1 MAVDL
6 LRGIDKGSQIFQT
19 EDHDIES
26 FIVVIAYVVLRHL
39 VLTSDKTETPVLMR
53 PFKRV
58 FGHKSIDGIASA
70 RGELFGWITEIPLVR
85 ERLSPVLYLFLGE
98 LERKMLTRRVHAEVQ
113 ALQAKAQ
120 AIKAAVDPQ
129 EHIQY
134 WSDEEEVPSSAATAA
149 AKIRLTH
156 DYLLKIL
163 SIAIKALEKK

>member
-6 LRGIDKGSQIFQT
+6 LRGIEKGSQIFQT

-85 ERLSPVLYLFLGE
+85 ERLSPVLYLFLFE
-98 LERKMLTRRVHAEVQ
+98 LERKMVKRREYAKVQ
-113 ALQAKAQ
+113 AVE
-120 AIKAAVDPQ
+120 AAVNP
-129 EHIQY
+129 EERVRY
-134 WSDEEEVPSSAATAA
+134 WSGGGEGEEDGVPSSPAA
-149 AKIRLTH
+149 ANIRLTH
-156 DYLLKIL
+156 DYLLKNL
-163 SIAIKALEKK
+163 SIAIRALEKK

>member
-6 LRGIDKGSQIFQT
+6 LRGTDKGSQIFQT

-113 ALQAKAQ
+113 ALQAGE
-120 AIKAAVDPQ
+120 AAVDP
-129 EHIQY
+129 EERIQY

-156 DYLLKIL
+156 DYLLKKL